1 MPEVTRPVVRSFNE
15 RYIREAARYVRGGG
29 HAIVWGPDEGQKK
42 RATLVFRKPV
52 GDDNDLGFWAV
63 MDLGKHRYRVEDA
76 GALAGLATFKVP
88 RDCEEIVRHWVERD
102 SVFEGPTRTMVLDC
116 LTCGACCRD
125 NRVILEDE
133 DVDRFHKAGRADLMK
148 RPYARKEDGRVI
160 LTLRRGG
167 DKACKHLAADNKCG
181 IYEIR
186 PNACSTFPMGSEC
199 CLFARE
205 EELGITDGA
214 A

>member
-1 MPEVTRPVVRSFNE
+1 MPEVTRPVVRSFHE
-15 RYIREAARYVRGGG
+15 RFIREAARYVRAGG
-29 HAIVWGPDEGQKK
+29 HAIVWTAAPKE

-52 GDDNDLGFWAV
+52 HDDSDLGFWAV
-63 MDLGKHRYRVEDA
+63 MDLGKQRYRVEDQ

-88 RDCEEIVRHWVERD
+88 RDCEDIVRHWVERD

-125 NRVILEDE
+125 NKVILEDE
-133 DVDRFHKAGRADLMK
+133 DLARFAQAGRAELAR
-148 RPYARKEDGRVI
+148 RPYARKDDGRVI
-160 LTLRRGG
+160 LTLRR
-167 DKACKHLAADNKCG
+167 DKDCKHLAADNKCG
-181 IYEIR
+181 IYDIR

-205 EELGITDGA
+205 EELGVIDGA